1 MPEPTFFATPAQ
13 FRRWLAKH
21 AAKAPELLVGFHKV
35 DSGKPSMTWS
45 QSVDEAL
52 CYGWIDG
59 VRRRLDDTAYAI
71 RFTPRRPT
79 SIWSRINIAK
89 VQALEAEG
97 RMTDAGREAF
107 ARRDQARSAIYA
119 YEREAKAALAPA
131 EQREFKRDR
140 AAWKYWEAAP
150 PGYRKLMLHYVTS
163 AKKPETRRKRFDRLV
178 QACAAGQRIT

>member
-1 MPEPTFFATPAQ
+1 MSLRYPGGAASQYF
-13 FRRWLAKH
+13 H
-21 AAKAPELLVGFHKV
+21 A
-35 DSGKPSMTWS
+35 
-45 QSVDEAL
+45 
-52 CYGWIDG
+52 
-59 VRRRLDDTAYAI
+59 
-71 RFTPRRPT
+71 
-79 SIWSRINIAK
+79 
-89 VQALEAEG
+89 
-97 RMTDAGREAF
+97 
-107 ARRDQARSAIYA
+107 ARSAIYA